1 MPSRARAAAVN
12 VRAAMRTAGAEFE
25 LKDLA
30 RTFDGYSATFQ
41 RGLVSHVESGID
53 EAVVE
58 DQPPP
63 PALYGLIRKVQGVFA
78 GGADNAEA
86 DHRDVDPAGDDSPD
100 ELPHR
105 RARRAIRLLTDL
117 L

>member
-1 MPSRARAAAVN
+1 MPTREQAAAIN
-12 VRAAMRTAGAEFE
+12 LRTAMRTAGAEFE

-30 RTFDGYSATFQ
+30 RTIDGYSATFQ
-41 RGLVSHVESGID
+41 MGMVSHVESGID
-53 EAVVE
+53 DAVVE
-58 DQPPP
+58 EQPSP
-63 PALYGLIRKVQGVFA
+63 PALYGLIRKVQEVFA
-78 GGADNAEA
+78 EGADNAEA
-86 DHRDVDPAGDDSPD
+86 DHGDLDPAGDDSPD

>member
-1 MPSRARAAAVN
+1 MPSREQPAAIN
-12 VRAAMRTAGAEFE
+12 VRAAMRVASAEFE
-25 LKDLA
+25 LNDLA
-30 RTFDGYSATFQ
+30 RTIDGYSGTFQ
-41 RGLVSHVESGID
+41 MGTVSHVESGID
-53 EAVVE
+53 DAVVE
-58 DQPPP
+58 DQPPT

-78 GGADNAEA
+78 EGADNAEA
-86 DHRDVDPAGDDSPD
+86 DHGDLDPAGDDSPD